1 MFMNKKSLKIRI
13 RKSKD
18 ITLTAIKSLIVLL
31 NDSINDT
38 FVINKIH
45 FFL

>member
-1 MFMNKKSLKIRI
+1 MRI

-18 ITLTAIKSLIVLL
+18 ITLTAIKSLVVLL

-38 FVINKIH
+38 FLINKIH
-45 FFL
+45 SFL